1 MTKVYKLTTIDT
13 TTEATKEFFE
23 NNKFFFVKSLNN
35 GHFEFVGSN
44 REVLETSTC
53 QQFNKE
59 ATGDIVITTRNSIIQ
74 IAPIIN
80 DDEWARIN
88 PRSGNG
94 AADVQY
100 LQGSTAASIAAKL
113 SYIAIK
119 NGYKINSYK
128 DISNNPKTATHVL
141 CSFSKGSILN
151 GDNRFICCIVSIDNY
166 QYIGKSATIRFNGDI
181 IKEISLAGSPNQINK
196 KIKAI
201 FA

>member
-74 IAPIIN
+74 IAPIKGHTVANRLGITCIGQS
-80 DDEWARIN
+80 R
-88 PRSGNG
+88 
-94 AADVQY
+94 
-100 LQGSTAASIAAKL
+100 
-113 SYIAIK
+113 YIF
-119 NGYKINSYK
+119 G
-128 DISNNPKTATHVL
+128 T
-141 CSFSKGSILN
+141 
-151 GDNRFICCIVSIDNY
+151 
-166 QYIGKSATIRFNGDI
+166 
-181 IKEISLAGSPNQINK
+181 SP
-196 KIKAI
+196 
-201 FA
+201 F